1 MDVKKLMVATFGVV
15 SLLLYVSGMALAALL
30 CVVSVATSILAG
42 ATRMRNMGI
51 EFVTFAAVLLGM
63 TYGSG
68 AGALAALVLMALHFA
83 IGGYTGAYIL
93 WVLPVYAGVG
103 FAAGVLEGSPFF
115 IGITLSLAANVANV
129 AFTWLFSRQHVAGFL
144 PFAASNVVFNFLLF
158 KVFGE
163 LAVRAA

>member
-1 MDVKKLMVATFGVV
+1 MFLKEWLAIGFIAVV
-15 SLLLYVSGMALAALL
+15 LALYASGMALAALL
-30 CVVSVATSILAG
+30 CAVSMATSALI
-42 ATRMRNMGI
+42 RMAKLRSIGI
-51 EFVTFAAVLLGM
+51 EFVTFSAVVLGM

-68 AGALAALVLMALHFA
+68 AGALAALVLMSLHFA
-83 IGGYTGAYIL
+83 IGGYTGAYVL

-103 FAAGVLEGSPFF
+103 FAAGAVGGPPFSL
-115 IGITLSLAANVANV
+115 GIMLSAFANLANI